1 MPEPIHLTA
10 KLPRAD
16 DGSYD
21 AVGYDLWRTDEGDTL
36 KLTQY
41 DEKGHRLG
49 YALLAAPQ
57 IEALLAVL
65 SGGAPPATQTTDTT
79 EE

>member
-1 MPEPIHLTA
+1 MPEPIRLTA

-41 DEKGHRLG
+41 DEKGHKVG
-49 YALLAAPQ
+49 YAVLAAPHLAA
-57 IEALLAVL
+57 ILAVL
-65 SGGAPPATQTTDTT
+65 AGGAPPATQTTDTT